1 MLHLTHQT
9 YIFLY
14 LQFKQSYILIIN
26 LRNLM
31 LIQLGN
37 TKEQEILRKAR
48 FSCQKGELW
57 GI

>member
-1 MLHLTHQT
+1 MLHLTHQAFICNSSNL
-9 YIFLY
+9 IFY
-14 LQFKQSYILIIN
+14 IIN